1 VDERPK
7 NVTRRATANASK
19 KRFINGCVHSKE
31 LDDTTKGHE
40 PKNPKPAAPLQ
51 SIAELD
57 EGGGE
62 FGDGFQEEVG
72 FGGTEAFFCGERAE
86 DGDGGAYA
94 GATSHL
100 QVFGGVAYIDG
111 FFGMQAHAA

>member
-1 VDERPK
+1 MDASTAK
-7 NVTRRATANASK
+7 NLMIRR
-19 KRFINGCVHSKE
+19 
-31 LDDTTKGHE
+31 KGMSQEH
-40 PKNPKPAAPLQ
+40 PKPAAPLQ

-62 FGDGFQEEVG
+62 LGDGFQEEVG
-72 FGGTEAFFCGERAE
+72 FGGAEAFFCGERTE
-86 DGDGGAYA
+86 DSDGGANA
-94 GATSHL
+94 GAAGHL

>member
-1 VDERPK
+1 MDASTPK
-7 NVTRRATANASK
+7 NLMIRR
-19 KRFINGCVHSKE
+19 
-31 LDDTTKGHE
+31 KGMSQE
-40 PKNPKPAAPLQ
+40 NPKPAAPLH

-62 FGDGFQEEVG
+62 LGDGLQEEVG

-94 GATSHL
+94 GAASHL
-100 QVFGGVAYIDG
+100 QVFGGVAYIDR